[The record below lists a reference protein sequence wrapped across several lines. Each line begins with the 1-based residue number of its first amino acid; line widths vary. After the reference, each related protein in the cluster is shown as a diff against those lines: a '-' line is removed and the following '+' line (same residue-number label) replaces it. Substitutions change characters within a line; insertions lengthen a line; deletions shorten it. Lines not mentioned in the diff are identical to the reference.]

1 MDERAT
7 EFIQYLRYE
16 MEADHGQGVTYDAEL
31 MRGDKRR
38 YFLTVPFALD
48 EEQVKVLL
56 MMVQQMRRSDGPKL
70 HDKIKYVTAV
80 DTRK

>member
-1 MDERAT
+1 MTERET

-31 MRGDKRR
+31 MRGDKQR

-56 MMVQQMRRSDGPKL
+56 MMVQQMRRSDAPMTFER
-70 HDKIKYVTAV
+70 IKCVTAV
-80 DTRK
+80 DTRR